1 MGDVQADH
9 GQRPALVDDD
19 VSGLGVAQDVE
30 FGDRGRIADPVRT
43 AHEHNL
49 LDALDNAGLHAGGHR
64 DIGQGTGGD
73 DGDRAGRMA
82 HDGLDEPGDG
92 VLIGQRPA
100 RLGQVDAVQAGL
112 PVDVG
117 RVDGLADEGLHAT
130 GVDGRAGAAG
140 ELAHGPGVVGDLLEA
155 VVAADGRDAQEV
167 DIRAPQREEDG
178 DRVVMARIAVE
189 DHLGGHM

>member
-1 MGDVQADH
+1 M
-9 GQRPALVDDD
+9 
-19 VSGLGVAQDVE
+19 
-30 FGDRGRIADPVRT
+30 
-43 AHEHNL
+43 
-49 LDALDNAGLHAGGHR
+49 
-64 DIGQGTGGD
+64 
-73 DGDRAGRMA
+73 
-82 HDGLDEPGDG
+82 
-92 VLIGQRPA
+92 LIGQRPA

-140 ELAHGPGVVGDLLEA
+140 ELAHRPGVVCDLLEA
-155 VVAADGRDAQEV
+155 VIAADGRDA
-167 DIRAPQREEDG
+167 